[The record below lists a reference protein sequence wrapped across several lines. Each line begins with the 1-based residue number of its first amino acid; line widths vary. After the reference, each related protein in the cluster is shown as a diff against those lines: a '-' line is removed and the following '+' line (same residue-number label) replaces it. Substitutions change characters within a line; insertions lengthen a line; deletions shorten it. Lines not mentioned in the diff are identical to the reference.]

1 MSPLRQIDRREL
13 DSARQMEESIA
24 IGFLCVSTD
33 ARISLTTHHGPEP
46 SKTRRSRGLGMFEQ
60 LGKGQNAAR
69 LSKEVDRA
77 IQHLYKKKLA
87 SLSLEAIT
95 ISA

>member
-1 MSPLRQIDRREL
+1 
-13 DSARQMEESIA
+13 
-24 IGFLCVSTD
+24 
-33 ARISLTTHHGPEP
+33 
-46 SKTRRSRGLGMFEQ
+46 MFEQ